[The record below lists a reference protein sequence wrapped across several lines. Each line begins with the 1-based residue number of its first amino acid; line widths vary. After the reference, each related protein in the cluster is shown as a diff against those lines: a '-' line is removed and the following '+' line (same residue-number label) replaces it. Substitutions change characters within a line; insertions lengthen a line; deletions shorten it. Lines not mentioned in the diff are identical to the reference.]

1 MRRDDALLAGAN
13 LAVAAFLVM
22 AGPSMAI
29 AAADPGASHG
39 NGGKGKSGNSQGGS
53 SRGNPGNGSS
63 GNGSSGNGGSTTR
76 GNPGGTSSAS
86 GQTNTAGS
94 SNGKGGGNGN
104 GNGANN
110 AASGARSNH
119 GSDSPVAAPA
129 PTRPNQ
135 PMSVVVAEQHTGTTA
150 GRSWWAVPAVTPLA
164 AEARTPAA
172 PRDDGAADLLSAD
185 HTGVPVWAAAEP
197 VGLRGDLFGLA
208 GLVLMPLVGLAVG
221 YRQAKAA
228 RDADLTIG
236 P

>member
-13 LAVAAFLVM
+13 LAVAALLVM

-29 AAADPGASHG
+29 AAADPGGSHG
-39 NGGKGKSGNSQGGS
+39 NGGNGKSGSSQGGS
-53 SRGNPGNGSS
+53 SRSNP

-76 GNPGGTSSAS
+76 GNPGGKSSVS

-104 GNGANN
+104 GANNGGNN
-110 AASGARSNH
+110 AASGARFNH

-135 PMSVVVAEQHTGTTA
+135 PRSVVVAEQHTGTTA
-150 GRSWWAVPAVTPLA
+150 GRSWWAAPAVTPLSV
-164 AEARTPAA
+164 EAHTPAA
-172 PRDDGAADLLSAD
+172 PRKGGAADQLSAA

-228 RDADLTIG
+228 RDADLAIS